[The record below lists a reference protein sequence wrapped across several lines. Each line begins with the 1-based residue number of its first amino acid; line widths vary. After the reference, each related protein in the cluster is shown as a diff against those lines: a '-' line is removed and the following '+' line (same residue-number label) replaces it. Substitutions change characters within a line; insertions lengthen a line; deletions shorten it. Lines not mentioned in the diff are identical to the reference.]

1 MARRSSCADDGD
13 HHTNSVDLFKF
24 IVENSNQGILVLRK
38 GRPVYSNRKIL
49 EYTGFTQEEIFSR
62 PLADLIHP
70 DDREAISATYIH
82 PEKPPYSKP
91 VASFRIMRQN
101 KEFRWVELHST
112 DILWGGDPAAL
123 CFLTDITQHKKYEKE
138 LSGYRNNLE
147 EIILKRTNELQEASR
162 QLSDEIS
169 KREKTE
175 SVLHEHSDT
184 YRKILDDIQ
193 EGFFEIGLNGRLLFF
208 NKAMCEIS
216 GYSETEL
223 EGIHYKAYSSEKTA
237 KKLYKSFNAIYTTG
251 KPIKIND
258 FELIRKDGSVGV
270 FSISVSLVRDK
281 NGKPTGFR
289 GIGRDI
295 TQYKKTAQKLEQ
307 ARDELEKRVEER
319 TSELIQANFELI
331 RAKELADQSAQAK
344 TEFLANMSHEIRTPL
359 NAIVGMSEL
368 LMNTKSAAKQKEYLK
383 IIRSSS
389 MSLLDMV
396 NDILDFSKVDS
407 GKMDFKYVPFNLQ
420 DVIDNLAD
428 LFLAKNMAKGLELV
442 IDIKSNV
449 PPLLIGD
456 PLRLRQIL
464 ANLVSNAFKFT
475 EKGEICISAEA
486 SSVDENRVELM
497 FCVKD
502 TGIGIDPL
510 IYKQGK
516 QDLFEAFAQADGSST
531 RKYGGAGL
539 GLAICRKIVTMMGG
553 RIWVESVPGEGSS
566 FYFTAVFRHEDKP
579 YQIKQEIP
587 SKIKDRRVLVVEDNP
602 STLLVIKRY
611 LETFGF
617 RADLASSAEEALE
630 KVDRSLSS
638 DPYCLILMDI
648 RLPGMDGITATH
660 IIKNKKGA
668 AAPYVIVISALA
680 GENDMKRAME
690 AGADRFLIKPFRQS
704 LLFDT
709 IMEIYGYEP
718 LRSRDHVVASPD
730 FETFPDTSLL
740 LVEDNAVNQMVVT
753 EMLQNP
759 GITID
764 LAGNGMEA
772 IERLEGKKYDAVLM
786 DVQMPEMDGIETT
799 RIIRSKLGLTDIP
812 IIAITAHAM
821 YGDREKCLAS
831 GMNDY
836 IPKPVDREKLLSI
849 LKLHLKSPSLFNEE
863 SRVSDQNRP
872 EPITEN
878 SATLPGLDLDGGLKR
893 FGDSWT
899 RYMKILLS
907 FSHSFTDFPRT
918 MARLIRADQYDEA
931 LIQAHSL
938 KGTAGNISAGRLYLA
953 AEHFEKALRSKDKN
967 PIETAFKQVDDEL
980 RLVLDS
986 INRVTFNAVTMNE
999 PPLPPQMNQAPP
1011 PFHPEKI
1018 LGLIPDLTEKLR
1030 AFDPVESETRMEELK
1045 RCFVLHPHHG
1055 LESVVQEL
1063 EDHINNYRFDE
1074 AMEVLENFEHQLKDM
1089 DAGMPELSAP

>member
-1 MARRSSCADDGD
+1 MARRSSCADGGD

-38 GRPVYSNRKIL
+38 GKPVYSNRKIL

-62 PLADLIHP
+62 PLTDLIHP
-70 DDREAISATYIH
+70 DDREAISAAYIR

-123 CFLTDITQHKKYEKE
+123 CFLTDITQHKRYEKE

-175 SVLHEHSDT
+175 SVLHENSDT

-193 EGFFEIGLNGRLLFF
+193 EGFFEISLSGRLLFF
-208 NKAMCEIS
+208 NKAMCDIS
-216 GYSETEL
+216 GYSESEL

-251 KPIKIND
+251 QPIKIND

-307 ARDELEKRVEER
+307 ARDQLEKRVEER
-319 TSELIQANFELI
+319 TAELIQANFELI
-331 RAKELADQSAQAK
+331 RAKDLADQSAQAK

-368 LMNTKSAAKQKEYLK
+368 LMNTKSAAKQKDYLK

-428 LFLAKNMAKGLELV
+428 LFLAKNIAKGLELI
-442 IDIKSNV
+442 IDIKANV
-449 PPLLIGD
+449 PSLLVGD

-475 EKGEICISAEA
+475 EKGEICISVQVG
-486 SSVDENRVELM
+486 SMDENRVELL
-497 FCVKD
+497 FCIKD
-502 TGIGIDPL
+502 TGIGIDPV

-553 RIWVESVPGEGSS
+553 RIWVESTPGQGSS
-566 FYFTAVFRHEDKP
+566 FYFTAVFRHEAKP
-579 YQIKQEIP
+579 HKINQEVP
-587 SKIKDRRVLVVEDNP
+587 SKIRARRVLVVEDNP

-611 LETFGF
+611 LEAFGF
-617 RADLASSAEEALE
+617 KADLASSAEEALE

-638 DPYCLILMDI
+638 DPYCLVLMDI

-660 IIKNKKGA
+660 IIKNKVGA
-668 AAPYVIVISALA
+668 SAPFVIIISALA
-680 GENDMKRAME
+680 GENDIKRAME
-690 AGADRFLIKPFRQS
+690 SGADRFLIKPFRQS

-718 LRSRDHVVASPD
+718 LRARDHVVTAPD

-759 GITID
+759 GVTID

-772 IERLEGKKYDAVLM
+772 IERLEEKKYDAILM

-799 RIIRSKLGLTDIP
+799 RIIRNKLGMTDIP
-812 IIAITAHAM
+812 IIALTAHAM
-821 YGDREKCLAS
+821 YGDREKCLAA

-836 IPKPVDREKLLSI
+836 ISKPVDREKLLSI
-849 LKLHLKSPSLFNEE
+849 LKLHLKSPFLFTSGSGSQE
-863 SRVSDQNRP
+863 SGHR
-872 EPITEN
+872 EAITEN
-878 SATLPGLDLDGGLKR
+878 STTLPGLDLDGGLKR

-907 FSHSFTDFPRT
+907 FSHSFTDFSRT
-918 MARLIRADQYDEA
+918 MDQLIQGDHFDEA

-938 KGTAGNISAGRLYLA
+938 RGTAGNISAGRLYLA
-953 AEHFEKALRSKDKN
+953 AEHFEKALRDKDTDR
-967 PIETAFKQVDDEL
+967 IAAAFNRVDDEL

-986 INRVTFNAVTMNE
+986 INRVTFNAITMNE
-999 PPLPPQMNQAPP
+999 HPLPEQVNQTTP
-1011 PFHPEKI
+1011 PFHAEKV
-1018 LGLIPDLTEKLR
+1018 LGLLPDLMEKLK
-1030 AFDPVESETRMEELK
+1030 AFDPVDSESRLEEIK
-1045 RCFVLHPHHG
+1045 QYFACHPHHELG
-1055 LESVVQEL
+1055 LLVQEL
-1063 EDHINNYRFDE
+1063 EENVKNYQFDE
-1074 AMEVLENFEHQLKDM
+1074 ALEVLENLEHQLKDM
-1089 DAGMPELSAP
+1089 EAGLTELSVP